1 MALKRLQFALCLGLL
16 ASSPTLPTLRR
27 ICKLNAD
34 THALKHRQNLSVITV
49 YLKTSVCVYVSVCV
63 CVCVSVCLCLHQAI
77 NLFIWSLNISSPTL
91 LHELSAFTS
100 FHFSAILNT
109 PGLPSP
115 QLLLCAPKK
124 IPSIIMSASGKVN
137 CKAHS
142 SNSSSLLRPNVC
154 LLELSAFGWKTK
166 LLLRSI

>member
-1 MALKRLQFALCLGLL
+1 MALKRLHFALCLGLL

-34 THALKHRQNLSVITV
+34 THALKHRQNLSEITV
-49 YLKTSVCVYVSVCV
+49 YLNPSVCVYVSVCV
-63 CVCVSVCLCLHQAI
+63 CVCVCVSVFAWSYKSFYFVSEHFIPNSSSWTFCLH
-77 NLFIWSLNISSPTL
+77 FIPLQCHTQHSRAALSSAASLCS
-91 LHELSAFTS
+91 
-100 FHFSAILNT
+100 
-109 PGLPSP
+109 
-115 QLLLCAPKK
+115 KK

-166 LLLRSI
+166 PLLRSI